1 MSAQNYLLSIDAGT
15 GSIRA
20 VIFDTLGNQIAISQ
34 REWTHLSVDGV
45 EGSMGF
51 DFVKGWELAV
61 VCIREVIASCGIDP
75 KNILSLSASS
85 MREGIVVYDQD
96 KKELWGVANVDSRA
110 AAQVAQ
116 LNALHPTME
125 RDFYLSSGQTFALGA
140 IPRLLWLKQND
151 PALYDQ
157 GRYFTMISDWI
168 LFKLCGELACDPSNG
183 GTAGAFSLEK
193 RQWEKSHF
201 EQCGV
206 KDMFVP
212 ILESGEVLGCVTPKA
227 SQETGLSTSTL
238 VVMGGGDVQIGT
250 AGLGANALGDTVIL
264 GGSFWQQV
272 VNIKASTLLSPDMK
286 LRVNPHVVKGVSQAE
301 GITFFTG
308 LVMRW
313 FRDAMAGERSYSELE
328 EMAKKIPVGSY
339 GIQPIFSDAMNYGQW
354 IHAAPSFVGLGIDPE
369 KYNIASMF
377 RALEENACIT
387 SAINLENI
395 KVFSGVTPTS
405 ITFASGASQGA
416 LWSQILSDVTGLEV
430 NVPVVKEATSLG
442 VAMAA
447 GIGAG
452 VYESF
457 DGAAQNIVKMEKTYH
472 PHKENFARY
481 QEIKEQWKIIYQKQL
496 ELVASHV
503 TQPMWKAPG
512 L

>member
-1 MSAQNYLLSIDAGT
+1 MSYLLSIDAGT

-20 VIFDTLGNQIAISQ
+20 VIFDTLGNQIGISQ
-34 REWTHLSVDGV
+34 REWTHLALEGV

-61 VCIREVIASCGIDP
+61 WCIRDVLSSSGVDP
-75 KNILSLSASS
+75 KKILALSASS
-85 MREGIVVYDQD
+85 MREGIVVYDHD
-96 KKELWGVANVDSRA
+96 KRELWGVANVDSRA
-110 AAQVAQ
+110 GSQVAH
-116 LNALHPTME
+116 LKSADPSME
-125 RDFYLSSGQTFALGA
+125 RGFYLSSGQTFALGA
-140 IPRLLWLKQND
+140 IPRLLWLKEND
-151 PALYDQ
+151 PVLYEK

-193 RQWEKSHF
+193 RQWEKSQF
-201 EQCGV
+201 EKCGL

-212 ILESGEVLGCVTPKA
+212 ILESGEVLGHVTAKA
-227 SQETGLSTSTL
+227 SQETSLLTSTL

-250 AGLGANALGDTVIL
+250 AGLGANALGDTVVL

-272 VNIKASTLLSPDMK
+272 VNIKASTPLSPDMK

-313 FRDAMAGERSYSELE
+313 FRDALAGGRSYGELE
-328 EMAKKIPVGSY
+328 EMAKKVPVGSY
-339 GIQPIFSDAMNYGQW
+339 GIQPIFSDAMNYGEW
-354 IHAAPSFVGLGIDPE
+354 IHASPSFVGLGIDPE

-377 RALEENACIT
+377 RALEENACIV

-395 KVFSGVTPTS
+395 KVFSGVSPTS

-430 NVPVVKEATSLG
+430 HVPVVKEATSLG

-457 DGAAQNIVKMEKTYH
+457 DDAAQNIVKMEKTYD
-472 PHKENFARY
+472 PHKENFERY
-481 QEIKEQWKIIYQKQL
+481 QEIKETWQAIYQKQR
-496 ELVASHV
+496 ELVTSHV